1 MSAQESEPSTFG
13 LVTGLGMGAGVFYYR
28 ALVSAHRA
36 RGLSPRLVMVHADV
50 RRVMAHAAARERKLL
65 ATYLA
70 GLLRQLAEGGA
81 RIATIPA
88 FSPQVCAQELAEL
101 TPLPLV
107 SLLDVIVAEVER
119 RKLRRI
125 AIFGARVTVETR
137 LFGRLESVEVVD
149 PNAGEIELIGDTY
162 ARIVEEEGAS
172 QEDFEKLRKLAH
184 TLIDREGLDSI
195 LFAGTDLSLVFN
207 PENADFSHLD
217 GARVHIDAIMRELA
231 RDSE

>member
-1 MSAQESEPSTFG
+1 
-13 LVTGLGMGAGVFYYR
+13 
-28 ALVSAHRA
+28 
-36 RGLSPRLVMVHADV
+36 MVHADV
-50 RRVMAHAAARERKLL
+50 RRVMAHAAAREKELL

-88 FSPQVCAQELAEL
+88 FSPQICAQELVEL

-107 SLLDVIVAEVER
+107 SLLDVIVAEVKR
-119 RKLRRI
+119 RKLQRI

-137 LFGRLESVEVVD
+137 LFGRLDNVEVVD
-149 PNAGEIELIGDTY
+149 PSPGEIDLIGDTY

-172 QEDFEKLRKLAH
+172 QEDFEKLRNLAH
-184 TLIDREGLDSI
+184 RLIQREGLDSI

-207 PENADFSHLD
+207 PENADFPHLD

-231 RDSE
+231 RDGG